1 MESPQL
7 HIEPSK
13 STNDQLL
20 EVKGLKT
27 YFHIGKG
34 KIAKAVDDVSF
45 AIKKGETVALVG
57 ESGSGKSITSLSIMR
72 LIPSPPG
79 EIVEGSIS
87 LEGRDLLSLS
97 EDDMTKVRGN
107 EIGMIFQEPMT
118 SLDPVFTI
126 GNQIVESL
134 MKHQKLKK
142 KKLTKKLSI
151 Y

>member
-45 AIKKGETVALVG
+45 AIKKV
-57 ESGSGKSITSLSIMR
+57 K
-72 LIPSPPG
+72 P
-79 EIVEGSIS
+79 
-87 LEGRDLLSLS
+87 
-97 EDDMTKVRGN
+97 
-107 EIGMIFQEPMT
+107 
-118 SLDPVFTI
+118 
-126 GNQIVESL
+126 
-134 MKHQKLKK
+134 
-142 KKLTKKLSI
+142 
-151 Y
+151 